1 MFDFDVRG
9 DSWRSES
16 EMLENLADL
25 PPFDHELRTPIQAVP
40 RRAPLILD
48 PQRTLRSVVEVMSE
62 RQTSAALLSSYGVLL
77 GVVTEKDILT
87 RLLGTPAIDPESQ
100 AWTAMTTGQDALL
113 ETDAIGY
120 ALRRLRVLGVRALPV
135 VDSSGS
141 LRGLFD
147 LQDVVAW
154 LCDRVGARTAP
165 AGRAVSPRPVHHLN
179 DE

>member
-9 DSWRSES
+9 DSWQSES

-25 PPFDHELRTPIQAVP
+25 PPFDEELRTPIQAVP

-62 RQTSAALLSSYGVLL
+62 RRTDTALLSSYGVLL
-77 GVVTEKDILT
+77 GVVTERDILT

-100 AWTAMTTGQDALL
+100 AWTAMTTGG
-113 ETDAIGY
+113 DAILESDAVGY
-120 ALRRLRVLGVRALPV
+120 GLRRLRVLGARALPV
-135 VDSSGS
+135 VDSSGT

-154 LCDRVGARTAP
+154 LCDRVAARTAP
-165 AGRAVSPRPVHHLN
+165 AGRVISPRPVHHLN